1 MLLSFVFSFVFSFWI
16 FLLQSVLAL
25 ENQIYFLNNSGIFIF
40 NVSDNVGNSP
50 VIWEWKP
57 HSGQQITKQLG
68 IFHRDG
74 TGWKVQWNKECNDI
88 QSTYSKIDQINSTLN
103 LRITRP
109 GFELAG
115 LFSCRQGNPSTTI
128 LAQYEMFGIKVETDT
143 QSPEMGSDITL
154 SCTISRL
161 LDTVN
166 LHWKQRALF
175 RKNGRDKIHLNN
187 TVYLLVRSIRRLDF
201 KLYTCEVQKNGT
213 TIITENIYVNQ
224 VKYDFHD
231 VEYTCFRSSTVHSE
245 FHLVSNTF
253 FWTFHDFTWTWKS
266 DRYPNQDEQ
275 IASFPPLHLKKTYF
289 GSRIITSSWYYMT
302 SIQITPV
309 LFGDAGVYTLTAD
322 SAKRKTIKL
331 IIVKVTAKPSDAET
345 EEDSVTLTCSVSDVT
360 ESIRLVWINSIGK
373 VVAEKTVTGH
383 NEKEKSLHLIIQ
395 KADRVKGNWT
405 CVLLHQNSP
414 KVIIP
419 YYLEITR
426 NTVFFSE
433 NSNNFVLN
441 GPEHA
446 GNGPVTWEWK
456 PHSGQQLTKQL
467 GIFHSDG
474 TRWKVQWSKEYND
487 TQSLHNQ
494 INQVNGTLN
503 LRITRPGFELA
514 GMFSCRQGQSSTI
527 ILKQY
532 ELFGIKVGTA
542 PWRLVAGSDIT
553 LNCTISRF
561 SDTLSLHWKQRY
573 PFQHNRGNNTDE
585 IRLNDSVY
593 LIIRNIERNSF
604 TCEVQENDATV
615 ITAAVHLYPGKSKSI
630 SEWKFK
636 KRLCPSVTRPA
647 VKSIAVTGILL

>member
-1 MLLSFVFSFVFSFWI
+1 
-16 FLLQSVLAL
+16 
-25 ENQIYFLNNSGIFIF
+25 
-40 NVSDNVGNSP
+40 
-50 VIWEWKP
+50 
-57 HSGQQITKQLG
+57 
-68 IFHRDG
+68 
-74 TGWKVQWNKECNDI
+74 
-88 QSTYSKIDQINSTLN
+88 
-103 LRITRP
+103 
-109 GFELAG
+109 
-115 LFSCRQGNPSTTI
+115 
-128 LAQYEMFGIKVETDT
+128 
-143 QSPEMGSDITL
+143 MGSDITL

-187 TVYLLVRSIRRLDF
+187 TVYLLVRSIRRLDVN
-201 KLYTCEVQKNGT
+201 LYTCEVQKNGT
-213 TIITENIYVNQ
+213 AIITENIYVNQ

-331 IIVKVTAKPSDAET
+331 IIVKVTTEPSDAET
-345 EEDSVTLTCSVSDVT
+345 EEDSITLTCSVSDVT

-467 GIFHSDG
+467 GIFHSDVTVEPSDAVTEG
-474 TRWKVQWSKEYND
+474 DPVTLTCSVSNVTEAIRLAWINSDGKSVLEKTLTGQNGEEK
-487 TQSLHNQ
+487 SLSLIIQKADRCKWHWMCVLFDQNNPRVLIPHN
-494 INQVNGTLN
+494 LE
-503 LRITRPGFELA
+503 ITRRSCMDTWILA
-514 GMFSCRQGQSSTI
+514 FSGY
-527 ILKQY
+527 L
-532 ELFGIKVGTA
+532 
-542 PWRLVAGSDIT
+542 LV
-553 LNCTISRF
+553 
-561 SDTLSLHWKQRY
+561 K
-573 PFQHNRGNNTDE
+573 
-585 IRLNDSVY
+585 
-593 LIIRNIERNSF
+593 LIIAIGLITSF
-604 TCEVQENDATV
+604 KMKIKQ
-615 ITAAVHLYPGKSKSI
+615 KS
-630 SEWKFK
+630 
-636 KRLCPSVTRPA
+636 
-647 VKSIAVTGILL
+647 G